1 MKFTK
6 TGKRMNR
13 YFFNYVENFGQI
25 KSRLRKEIDLIP
37 MMNKYCQLLLKIYMH
52 RETGKVLSNDI
63 HKHHAPHLNQ
73 AFFGRFLISQ
83 EEEDS
88 LLDGLR
94 TPLNREDQGIDI
106 STVGVGSAIWHP
118 GRLVDCIDKIVI
130 RDKRWQFDESNHYA
144 IYLLPFSILWFAN
157 GNHSSC
163 IGFLFG
169 VPGLVYPE
177 EIMDFSPLLPKWDTD
192 GNYFWDENRVIS
204 ENPQPELAAIWK
216 IYRNHLACNDIPFPG
231 KPHNS
236 FHERIIR
243 TLSRMTGQR

>member
-1 MKFTK
+1 
-6 TGKRMNR
+6 
-13 YFFNYVENFGQI
+13 
-25 KSRLRKEIDLIP
+25 
-37 MMNKYCQLLLKIYMH
+37 MH
-52 RETGKVLSNDI
+52 RETSKVLSNDI
-63 HKHHAPHLNQ
+63 HKHHAPHLNR

-83 EEEDS
+83 EDKDS
-88 LLDGLR
+88 LLDGIR
-94 TPLNREDQGIDI
+94 TSLNREERGIDI
-106 STVGVGSAIWHP
+106 STVGVGSEIWHP

-177 EIMDFSPLLPKWDTD
+177 EIMDFSPLLSKLDTD
-192 GNYFWDENRVIS
+192 GDYYWDENRVIS

-216 IYRNHLACNDIPFPG
+216 IYRRHLGCSDIPFPG

-236 FHERIIR
+236 SLWRIIR
-243 TLSRMTGQR
+243 MVSRMTGRR